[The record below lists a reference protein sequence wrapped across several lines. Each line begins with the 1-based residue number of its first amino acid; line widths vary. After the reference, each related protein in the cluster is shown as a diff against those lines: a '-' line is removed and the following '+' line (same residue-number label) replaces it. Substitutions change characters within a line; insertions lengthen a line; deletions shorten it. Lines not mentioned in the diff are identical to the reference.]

1 MFGFVRSYVLGW
13 LMGPDED
20 EECDCEEFQAVKDD
34 EQSTLDYRAL
44 AVEMWVP
51 PARYCIRAG
60 GIDYW
65 VDNYKFGPG
74 GMSVDIFWTQ
84 KIGGV
89 EKAVSASIFETSFV
103 IVDYETTVT
112 SKVFDQIKETNID
125 FMREVKVQEDA
136 TEGTE
141 KRCIPQ
147 NTSVA
152 SSYA

>member
-1 MFGFVRSYVLGW
+1 MFELLRRYVLDW
-13 LMGPDED
+13 LMESDEE
-20 EECDCEEFQAVKDD
+20 EECDCEEFQADED
-34 EQSTLDYRAL
+34 EQSMISYRAP
-44 AVEMWVP
+44 AIDMWVP
-51 PARYCIRAG
+51 PARYYIRAG

-74 GMSVDIFWTQ
+74 GVSLDIFWTQ

-89 EKAVSASIFETSFV
+89 EKAVSASLFETNFV
-103 IVDYETTVT
+103 ICDYETTMT
-112 SKVFDQIKETNID
+112 SNVFDQIRENNID
-125 FMREVKVQEDA
+125 VTREAEVQEDA
-136 TEGTE
+136 TKRII